1 MGRERIVLSHLKQK
15 CACKIAIFLQGRW
28 EKARRGEGVESLKL
42 LPDREAALLP
52 PGLWLCSSPS
62 FAVVT
67 DGILAA
73 AHCSATLS
81 RLGLAQCA
89 VGNFVPLCLQHI
101 NTCLWGC
108 CVRARGAPGAG
119 DAAALCCCWYTYL
132 VVEGRAPKGR
142 NGQSKNKAC
151 SFFFFFFSWCQ
162 LNLFFGSGT

>member
-52 PGLWLCSSPS
+52 PGLRLCSSPS

-73 AHCSATLS
+73 AHCSAALS
-81 RLGLAQCA
+81 RLGLALCA

-108 CVRARGAPGAG
+108 CVRARAPGAG

-151 SFFFFFFSWCQ
+151 SFFFFFSWCQ